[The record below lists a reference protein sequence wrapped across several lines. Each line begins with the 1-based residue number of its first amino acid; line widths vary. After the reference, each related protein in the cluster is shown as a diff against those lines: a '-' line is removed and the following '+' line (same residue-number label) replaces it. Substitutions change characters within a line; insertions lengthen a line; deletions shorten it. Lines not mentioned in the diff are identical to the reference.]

1 MIESGTRFRLN
12 TEAVGAKV
20 IDGEAIIVNVVNGR
34 YHSMDGSGAVVWQLM
49 DAGRSIEEIVA
60 ALSQRYDVDPDRARA
75 DVERLARELV
85 DQDLMILNI
94 DGDAPRTSLEVDSD
108 GKLPY
113 EAPELVTYTDIEELL
128 ALDPPMPLM
137 GRDAWKVDDPV
148 PE

>member
-12 TEAVGAKV
+12 ADAVGAKV
-20 IDGEAIIVNVVNGR
+20 IDGEAIIVNVANGR

-49 DAGRSIEEIVA
+49 DAGRSIEEIVD
-60 ALSQRYDVDPDRARA
+60 ALAQGYDVDPDRART
-75 DVERLARELV
+75 DVEQLSRELV
-85 DQDLMILNI
+85 DQDLMILNS
-94 DGDAPRTSLEVDSD
+94 DGDAPRTSLGVDSD

-137 GRDAWKVDDPV
+137 GRDAWKVDNPAQA
-148 PE
+148 

>member
-1 MIESGTRFRLN
+1 
-12 TEAVGAKV
+12 
-20 IDGEAIIVNVVNGR
+20 
-34 YHSMDGSGAVVWQLM
+34 M

-94 DGDAPRTSLEVDSD
+94 DGDAPRTSLGVDSD

>member
-12 TEAVGAKV
+12 VDAVGAKV

-49 DAGRSIEEIVA
+49 DAGGSIEEIVD
-60 ALSQRYDVDPDRARA
+60 ALSQGYDVDPERARS
-75 DVERLARELV
+75 DVEQLARELV
-85 DQDLMILNI
+85 DQDLMILNT
-94 DGDAPRTSLEVDSD
+94 DGDSPRTALGVDSD